1 MADDVTHYDAV
12 EAYCDQLSYLPG
24 EGVGVHVW
32 CATEQFDIDVRRWGS
47 TTPGNDEVLWSQRD
61 VPGVAHPTPAN
72 ADSHGCGWP
81 VALNIPVSSDWS
93 SGCYLVT
100 LHAQGATHD
109 RAIGHAMFVVR
120 AKRATGNP
128 LLVLA
133 TNTYNAYNN
142 WGGRSLYTGGHQVSF
157 DRPFGRGMLVRPHT
171 ERDDRKS
178 RPTHAG
184 EDPDVD
190 GVVYQEY
197 RFAHGYP
204 GYMSSAGWFT
214 YERRF
219 VEWAERNGIA
229 LDYAV
234 SSDLQHEPAVVNG
247 YRLVL
252 GVGHDE
258 YWSAAQRD
266 TIEAHVAAGGNYA
279 SLSGNTMFWQ
289 VRLTDHGRSLT
300 AHKYSAHR
308 NDPVVGTAAEHT
320 MSGMWCDPLVG
331 RPEWRFLGA
340 GSAFGLYSRFG
351 QATPRASGGFTVY
364 RDDHW
369 LFEGTGL
376 RYGDQLG
383 AALGAVGYETVGV
396 RLGIDE
402 FGLPIAVQ
410 PDAAA
415 HRSRRVRSCLQP
427 GGRRVPRFRG
437 RQCRPVRSRVRGRA
451 RVRRHLTRFHRTC
464 TSWQR
469 GDAHLQPVGREWRH
483 RGHHRQHRLGVCAR
497 RCSRRPGDCQR
508 DPPAQPLA
516 LATAQRIRWAS
527 HRRS

>member
-1 MADDVTHYDAV
+1 MHVVRHRAV
-12 EAYCDQLSYLPG
+12 RHRRAPVGQHHTG
-24 EGVGVHVW
+24 E
-32 CATEQFDIDVRRWGS
+32 RRGAVVAARRAGCG
-47 TTPGNDEVLWSQRD
+47 TP
-61 VPGVAHPTPAN
+61 PPAN

-120 AKRATGNP
+120 AKRATGNL

-133 TNTYNAYNN
+133 TNTYNAHEQL
-142 WGGRSLYTGGHQVSF
+142 RLQPLHR
-157 DRPFGRGMLVRPHT
+157 RPPGELRPTVRAYGMLVRPHT

-197 RFAHGYP
+197 RSAHGYP

-300 AHKYSAHR
+300 AQVLRPPQRPRRGHRGRAHDER
-308 NDPVVGTAAEHT
+308 HVVRPA
-320 MSGMWCDPLVG
+320 G
-331 RPEWRFLGA
+331 RPA
-340 GSAFGLYSRFG
+340 G
-351 QATPRASGGFTVY
+351 V
-364 RDDHW
+364 
-369 LFEGTGL
+369 
-376 RYGDQLG
+376 
-383 AALGAVGYETVGV
+383 AL
-396 RLGIDE
+396 
-402 FGLPIAVQ
+402 
-410 PDAAA
+410 
-415 HRSRRVRSCLQP
+415 P
-427 GGRRVPRFRG
+427 GGRFGVRPLQPLRPGHPASERRLHGVPR
-437 RQCRPVRSRVRGRA
+437 RSLA
-451 RVRRHLTRFHRTC
+451 VRRH
-464 TSWQR
+464 
-469 GDAHLQPVGREWRH
+469 
-483 RGHHRQHRLGVCAR
+483 RLAL
-497 RCSRRPGDCQR
+497 RRPAGRSTGRGWGTRPSACASASTSSACPSPSSPDA
-508 DPPAQPLA
+508 PPHTEVVKVSAP
-516 LATAQRIRWAS
+516 AS
-527 HRRS
+527 SLG